1 VLSVDDDPVNQL
13 VAGTALRSHNWEV
26 VKSMSGAEVS
36 MSVADVSMSGAEVS
50 RWTGSCLSPA
60 HCYNMIVT

>member
-13 VAGTALRSHNWEV
+13 VAGTALRSHKWEV

-36 MSVADVSMSGAEVS
+36 MSVADVSRVEL
-50 RWTGSCLSPA
+50 R
-60 HCYNMIVT
+60 